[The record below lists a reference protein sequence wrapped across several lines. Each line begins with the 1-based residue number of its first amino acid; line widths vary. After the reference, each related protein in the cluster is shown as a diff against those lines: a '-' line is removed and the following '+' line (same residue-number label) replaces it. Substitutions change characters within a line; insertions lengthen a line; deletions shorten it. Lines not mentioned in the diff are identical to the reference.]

1 MASRSSGE
9 GSGVISCLIPLR
21 LKPSEP
27 GDDRNRMRRGLV
39 AITCVL
45 AVLAAAPS
53 ALAAS
58 WAQPQIKVAV
68 THGLMGPS
76 VASFRPRAN
85 VTRGELGAAITAFTG
100 KPQVVVD
107 PGREVSMARLDA
119 TLVKALGLRPAA
131 RTFQRKVAAAGL
143 QPPARLGNEVVAR
156 LVWLRINHPME
167 ADALELRPQDP
178 ATRAETAYSLAQ
190 ALGVSHW
197 EKDNVVALADSFSP
211 PAYGDWPKR
220 VLQRAVHFI
229 GYPYVW
235 GGMWEHQQTL
245 FGVTDR
251 GGFDCSGLV
260 WRVYKL
266 QPYAGGGS
274 LSSVLQGRT
283 TYQMSGEV
291 PKTKRI
297 PFGHL
302 GPADVLFF
310 GADGPRSSPSEVD
323 HTGIALGNGW
333 MIHSSSQGVAFIP
346 LTGWYH
352 DRFAWA
358 RRPLREAGLL

>member
-1 MASRSSGE
+1 
-9 GSGVISCLIPLR
+9 
-21 LKPSEP
+21 
-27 GDDRNRMRRGLV
+27 MRRGLV

-190 ALGVSHW
+190 ALGVSQW

-323 HTGIALGNGW
+323 HTGIALGKGW
-333 MIHSSSQGVAFIP
+333 MIHSSSQGVAFVP
-346 LTGWYH
+346 LTGWYR
-352 DRFAWA
+352 DRFAWS